1 MTKKPI
7 EETVAEFLLRGE
19 KEERFLITDVA
30 THGCSGGTI
39 SDLIYYEDTV
49 KFYNDHEDEIWEE
62 LENTSENL
70 GYNIV
75 YMISTFKGSQHIS
88 DLKTFKNLLAWWI
101 CEHIATRIS
110 DEREDGSRKMTTIEK
125 MDAFDKIDH
134 LEKRALLEAQMNG
147 EE

>member
-1 MTKKPI
+1 MKKQTV
-7 EETVAEFLLRGE
+7 EEYLLKGE
-19 KEERFLITDVA
+19 KEKRFLITDVA

-49 KFYNDHEDEIWEE
+49 KFYNDHEDEIWDE
-62 LENTSENL
+62 LSNMARDLDQS
-70 GYNIV
+70 IPF
-75 YMISTFKGSQHIS
+75 MISNFRGARGL
-88 DLKTFKNLLAWWI
+88 DNAKTFKNLLAWWI
-101 CEHIATRIS
+101 CEHIAQRIS
-110 DEREDGSRKMTTIEK
+110 NEREDEPKTTIEK

>member
-49 KFYNDHEDEIWEE
+49 KFYNEHEYEIWHE
-62 LENTSENL
+62 LLKTADDL
-70 GYNIV
+70 GETIPF
-75 YMISTFKGSQHIS
+75 MISNFRGCKNVS
-88 DLKTFKNLLAWWI
+88 DPKTFKNLLAWWI
-101 CEHIATRIS
+101 CEHIAARIS
-110 DEREDGSRKMTTIEK
+110 DEREDGSRKM
-125 MDAFDKIDH
+125 DAFDQIDH
-134 LEKRALLEAQMNG
+134 LERRALLDAQMNG
-147 EE
+147 DE